1 MWLRIPTSHCSPATE
16 DSASPS
22 DALCQRLA
30 LSATWRGKLLRP
42 QSWRLAW
49 KTEGWRTRLSGLTLS
64 PSQADCFVAA
74 WLDSLAG
81 SPARTSALQADKQE
95 LRESAADS
103 SLTSSDSFASWNP
116 SRGCFL
122 RTSRQFSIFQ
132 QEQPFLENLP
142 KAGSMR
148 NGELFERPML
158 VDRTGES
165 GRLCWPTAVVTD
177 SNGARNETSGRS
189 MASQHHSGTTLNDA
203 IIKWPAPRSEDWQS
217 CGNHS
222 KTTANQF
229 NASSVDMTL
238 TQIAGDTDAQIAK
251 DLAWPTP
258 ATRDYRSPNAA
269 RMRHTLKAHE
279 NTETSGT
286 FVSLNADRG
295 AHCFSR
301 LGAQTAMWR
310 TPAATEEQ
318 ADRMSTE
325 AMLRGLQNPNQQINL
340 SDQARMWMTPN
351 VPLGGRKN
359 TAEQV
364 QTKGKTDNGKQ
375 QVSLEGQ
382 TMHWPTPQ
390 ARDVKSPDMEGS
402 GNYERK
408 VENGWTIDLN
418 SAAANWPTP
427 KARDSKSAEGQAGM
441 MRNDP
446 DLNVIASRFSL
457 PVPPTSTPGG
467 KSPSG
472 STRRLNPDFV
482 DWLMGLPPGWTDY
495 APLETASYLSRV
507 RSLLRSYLGGH
518 AK

>member
-1 MWLRIPTSHCSPATE
+1 MWLRIPTRIPTSHCSPATE
-16 DSASPS
+16 DSTSPS

-30 LSATWRGKLLRP
+30 VSVSWRGKLLRP

-81 SPARTSALQADKQE
+81 FPAKTSALPADKQE
-95 LRESAADS
+95 SRESGADCS
-103 SLTSSDSFASWNP
+103 SRLSDSFASWNR
-116 SRGCFL
+116 SSGCFL
-122 RTSRQFSIFQ
+122 KTSRQSSLFQ
-132 QEQPFLENLP
+132 QEQPFSENLP
-142 KAGSMR
+142 KSGSMR

-203 IIKWPAPRSEDWQS
+203 IIKWPTPRSADSES
-217 CGNHS
+217 CGNYPG
-222 KTTANQF
+222 A
-229 NASSVDMTL
+229 VDSL
-238 TQIAGDTDAQIAK
+238 TGAARMWQ
-251 DLAWPTP
+251 TP
-258 ATRDYRSPNAA
+258 ATDSFRSRGGDRKHEMGLDQEA
-269 RMRHTLKAHE
+269 RMWHTPKAHE
-279 NTETSGT
+279 NAETSGT
-286 FVSLNADRG
+286 FVSRNADRG
-295 AHCFSR
+295 AHCFSG
-301 LGAQTAMWR
+301 LGA
-310 TPAATEEQ
+310 
-318 ADRMSTE
+318 
-325 AMLRGLQNPNQQINL
+325 
-340 SDQARMWMTPN
+340 
-351 VPLGGRKN
+351 
-359 TAEQV
+359 
-364 QTKGKTDNGKQ
+364 
-375 QVSLEGQ
+375 Q

-408 VENGWTIDLN
+408 MENGWTIDLN

-427 KARDSKSAEGQAGM
+427 NACDGSKASQISHQGACLTRSAEVGF
-441 MRNDP
+441 
-446 DLNVIASRFSL
+446 RFFL
-457 PVPPTSTPGG
+457 PVPPTSTHGG

-507 RSLLRSYLGGH
+507 RSLLRSYLGGR
-518 AK
+518 AE

>member
-1 MWLRIPTSHCSPATE
+1 MWLRIPTRIPTSHSSPATE
-16 DSASPS
+16 DSTSPS

-30 LSATWRGKLLRP
+30 VSVSWRGKLLRP

-49 KTEGWRTRLSGLTLS
+49 KTEGWRTRLSGLTLP
-64 PSQADCFVAA
+64 PSQADSSVAA
-74 WLDSLAG
+74 WLDLSVD
-81 SPARTSALQADKQE
+81 SPAKTSALQGDRPE
-95 LRESAADS
+95 SRESGADCS
-103 SLTSSDSFASWNP
+103 SRSSDSFASWNP
-116 SRGCFL
+116 LSGSFL

-132 QEQPFLENLP
+132 QERPFSESLP
-142 KAGSMR
+142 RSGSMR
-148 NGELFERPML
+148 NGELYERPML

-165 GRLCWPTAVVTD
+165 GRLCWPTAVATD

-189 MASQHHSGTTLNDA
+189 MASQHHSGTTLSDA
-203 IIKWPAPRSEDWQS
+203 IIKWPTPRSEDSES
-217 CGNHS
+217 CGNHPG
-222 KTTANQF
+222 A
-229 NASSVDMTL
+229 VDSL
-238 TQIAGDTDAQIAK
+238 TG
-251 DLAWPTP
+251 
-258 ATRDYRSPNAA
+258 AA
-269 RMRHTLKAHE
+269 RMWHTPKAQE
-279 NTETSGT
+279 NAETSGT
-286 FVSLNADRG
+286 FVSRNADRG
-295 AHCFSR
+295 AHCFSG

-318 ADRMSTE
+318 SDRMSTE

-351 VPLGGRKN
+351 LPLGGRTN

-364 QTKGKTDNGKQ
+364 QAKGKTDSGKRQ
-375 QVSLEGQ
+375 ISLEGQ

-427 KARDSKSAEGQAGM
+427 ATRDWKSGEASEETLNRNARPLLE
-441 MRNDP
+441 
-446 DLNVIASRFSL
+446 IASHFSL
-457 PVPPTSTPGG
+457 PAPPTSTHGG

-507 RSLLRSYLGGH
+507 RSLLRSYLGGR
-518 AK
+518 AE